1 MAPNAAT
8 AKGVAIVVV
17 VAVAG
22 VIAVV
27 APAWLGLTFC
37 AICAWVF

>member
-17 VAVAG
+17 VAAAG

-27 APAWLGLTFC
+27 ALLGS
-37 AICAWVF
+37 A